1 MDGQDLAST
10 LHARTQI
17 VHDAIKDV
25 VHDAGCRTHT
35 SKRQERIEAQL
46 EQVSREV
53 TDMVKR
59 MKHSLE

>member
-1 MDGQDLAST
+1 MDGQDLAKS
-10 LHARTQI
+10 LHAQTQI
-17 VHDAIKDV
+17 VHDAIRDV
-25 VHDAGCRTHT
+25 VHDAECRTHT